1 MKPRAFMAA
10 AAICFTALR
19 VHADCGAIGHVFARE
34 GRVVV
39 ERACKLSLVA
49 EPELIRLSDLVRTAQ
64 DGHAS
69 VRFPGFGHLDLTP
82 NSSIQF
88 ELFYRSPNVAA
99 LASLLEI
106 SIQAGGFLFVA
117 ETRDAFETRLS
128 FRNAV
133 VSLRNATVN
142 VEARNGAANVSLL
155 TGEILVESKFRV
167 IRHQAPAF
175 AGTFEYHPRLA
186 ECEESS

>member
-1 MKPRAFMAA
+1 MKPPALIAA

-19 VHADCGAIGHVFARE
+19 AHADGGAIGHVFARE

-39 ERACKLSLVA
+39 ERACRMSLVA
-49 EPELIRLSDLVRTAQ
+49 ESELLRLTDFVHTAQ
-64 DGHAS
+64 DSHAS
-69 VRFPGFGHLDLTP
+69 VHVPGFGHLDLAP
-82 NSSIQF
+82 DSSIQF

-106 SIQAGGFLFVA
+106 SVQAGGFLFVA
-117 ETRDAFETRLS
+117 EEHDAFETRLS
-128 FRNAV
+128 FRNGV
-133 VSLRNATVN
+133 VYIRNATVN

-175 AGTFEYHPRLA
+175 AGTFGYRTRLT